1 MSDILDLNFVATDVI
16 YDNTYQEQQ
25 MQCNNDSDISED
37 SNCEGFDLE
46 LKPLKPIIEKLLKIV
61 VLFSMSPTKN
71 DFLPD
76 LTSNDKSIG
85 KPRS

>member
-1 MSDILDLNFVATDVI
+1 MNVRHTLDLNFVATDVI
-16 YDNTYQEQQ
+16 
-25 MQCNNDSDISED
+25 MIILIKNNRFSVTMILT

>member
-1 MSDILDLNFVATDVI
+1 MLFMN

-25 MQCNNDSDISED
+25 IQCNNDSDISED

-61 VLFSMSPTKN
+61 ALFSM
-71 DFLPD
+71 FCLPQKM
-76 LTSNDKSIG
+76 TSYET
-85 KPRS
+85 

>member
-61 VLFSMSPTKN
+61 VLFSMSPTKM
-71 DFLPD
+71 
-76 LTSNDKSIG
+76 IY
-85 KPRS
+85 

>member
-25 MQCNNDSDISED
+25 IQCNNDSDISED
-37 SNCEGFDLE
+37 SNCDLE
-46 LKPLKPIIEKLLKIV
+46 LKPLKPIIEKLFKIV
-61 VLFSMSPTKN
+61 ALFSMSPTKN
-71 DFLPD
+71 DFLRD

-85 KPRS
+85 KHLA

>member
-1 MSDILDLNFVATDVI
+1 MNVRHTLDLNFVATDVI

-76 LTSNDKSIG
+76 LT
-85 KPRS
+85 

>member
-1 MSDILDLNFVATDVI
+1 MI
-16 YDNTYQEQQ
+16 YDTAYQEQQ

-61 VLFSMSPTKN
+61 VLFSMSPTK
-71 DFLPD
+71 
-76 LTSNDKSIG
+76 K
-85 KPRS
+85 

>member
-16 YDNTYQEQQ
+16 YDITYQEQQ

-46 LKPLKPIIEKLLKIV
+46 LKPLKPIIEKLLKILA
-61 VLFSMSPTKN
+61 LFSMSPIKN
-71 DFLPD
+71 DFCE
-76 LTSNDKSIG
+76 T
-85 KPRS
+85 